1 MLKTFIFPASM
12 PQEQKVHGLA
22 KVAELR
28 RQLTKAQCET
38 NPVLMFFRNL
48 RQSRYRRWIYC
59 LSEIS
64 HDRWNIRFENL
75 SERERISIIKT
86 MTELRDLVDDFPKEL
101 TPEDARII

>member
-38 NPVLMFFRNL
+38 NPVLRFFGNL

-75 SERERISIIKT
+75 SEQERISIIRT
-86 MTELRDLVDDFPKEL
+86 MTELRDLVGDFPRDLSPDHAK
-101 TPEDARII
+101 IH